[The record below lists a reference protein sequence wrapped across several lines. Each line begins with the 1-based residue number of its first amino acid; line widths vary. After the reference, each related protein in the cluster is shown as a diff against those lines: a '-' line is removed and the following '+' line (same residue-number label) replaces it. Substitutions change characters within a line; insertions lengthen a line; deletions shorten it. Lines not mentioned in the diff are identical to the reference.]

1 MRRCPERASS
11 SIPPRGFCASQR
23 PQPRSGPPI
32 KATPKPCPLERW
44 PGEDALV
51 TRPEADVSVTVLPAG
66 GYAFAARLHEGAT
79 LAEAAEGL
87 SNPDDFGTHLVG
99 LVGAGAIAS
108 VTAGDLS

>member
-1 MRRCPERASS
+1 MS
-11 SIPPRGFCASQR
+11 SIPPCGFSASQR

-32 KATPKPCPLERW
+32 KAAPNRARSSRW
-44 PGEDALV
+44 QGEDALV

-108 VTAGDLS
+108 IIAGDLS